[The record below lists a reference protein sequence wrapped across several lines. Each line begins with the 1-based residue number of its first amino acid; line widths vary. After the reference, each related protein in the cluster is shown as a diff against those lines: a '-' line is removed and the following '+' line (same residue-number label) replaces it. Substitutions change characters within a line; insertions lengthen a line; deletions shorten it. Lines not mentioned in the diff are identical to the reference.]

1 MKKIFSKIF
10 GFIKNLLLI
19 RLLIKLITNPILLLI
34 IALVVVISKDQ
45 VVTWYDD
52 YMVLYEE
59 ANNKIDEEEN
69 SQGMIFTKI
78 DDKLYTLMGTVKEG
92 DCEKIA
98 PEMPQNFT
106 VILESPG
113 GNLADGSCLAA
124 HIKLRN
130 VVTVVRDSQVLN
142 ELGEVIYSP
151 GSNLDVDENTPDYM
165 KDKSLCASACGLI
178 FLAGDRRYLIGE
190 VYFGIHGP
198 GTPPGSMN
206 GASPKAIESSAF
218 RSASSLMRL
227 LKSLGV
233 EDEDLRLLFIQ
244 IPNASMYW
252 LHPRDFKVRPALM
265 SIATNYKDFFGITG
279 SDLEGGL
286 R

>member
-1 MKKIFSKIF
+1 MKKIFS
-10 GFIKNLLLI
+10 FIKELLLI
-19 RLLIKLITNPILLLI
+19 RLLIKLITNPILLVI
-34 IALVVVISKDQ
+34 IVLVGVISHDQ
-45 VVTWYDD
+45 VVEWYDE
-52 YMVLYEE
+52 YMILYEE

-92 DCEKIA
+92 DCEKIS
-98 PEMPQNFT
+98 PEMPEAFT

-113 GNLADGSCLAA
+113 GNLAEGSCLAA
-124 HIKLRN
+124 HVKLRN
-130 VVTVVRDSQVLN
+130 VVTVVRDDIVLN
-142 ELGEVIYSP
+142 ELGEIIYSP

-165 KDKSLCASACGLI
+165 KDKSICASACGLI
-178 FLAGDRRYLIGE
+178 FLAGDKRYLIGE

-198 GTPPGSMN
+198 GTPPGSMD
-206 GASPKAIESSAF
+206 GASAKAIESSAF

-233 EDEDLRLLFIQ
+233 DDEDLRLLFIQ

-265 SIATNYKDFFGITG
+265 TIATDYRDFFGVSG

-286 R
+286 RQ

>member
-1 MKKIFSKIF
+1 MKTIWS
-10 GFIKNLLLI
+10 FIKNLLLI
-19 RLLIKLITNPILLLI
+19 RLFIKLITKPILLIIIVLI
-34 IALVVVISKDQ
+34 GVISYDQ
-45 VVTWYDD
+45 VVEWYDE

-59 ANNKIDEEEN
+59 ANNKIEEEEN
-69 SQGMIFTKI
+69 TGGLTFTKI
-78 DDKLYTLMGTVKEG
+78 DDKLYTLTGTVKEG

-98 PEMPQNFT
+98 PLMPPAFT

-130 VVTVVRDSQVLN
+130 VVTVVRDDVVLN
-142 ELGEVIYSP
+142 ELGETIYTP
-151 GSNLDVDENTPDYM
+151 GSYNEDEETPDYM
-165 KDKSLCASACGLI
+165 KGKSICASACGLI

-218 RSASSLMRL
+218 RSASSLMKL

-233 EDEDLRLLFIQ
+233 ADEDLRLLFIQ

-252 LHPRDFKVRPALM
+252 LHPRDFKARPALM
-265 SIATNYKDFFGITG
+265 TIATNYKDFYGVTG

>member
-1 MKKIFSKIF
+1 MKKIFT
-10 GFIKNLLLI
+10 FIKELLLI
-19 RLLIKLITNPILLLI
+19 RLLIKLIMNPILLVCIVL
-34 IALVVVISKDQ
+34 AVAVSKDQ
-45 VVTWYDD
+45 VVEWYDD
-52 YMVLYEE
+52 YMILYEE
-59 ANNKIDEEEN
+59 ANNKVEEEEN
-69 SQGMIFTKI
+69 SQGLIFTKI

-98 PEMPQNFT
+98 PEMPDAFT

-113 GNLADGSCLAA
+113 GNLKDGSCIAA

-130 VVTVVRDSQVLN
+130 VVTVVRDSPVLN

-151 GSNLDVDENTPDYM
+151 GSNLEVDENTPDYM
-165 KDKSLCASACGLI
+165 KDKSICASACGLM
-178 FLAGDRRYLIGE
+178 FLAGDKRYLMGE

-206 GASPKAIESSAF
+206 GASPAAIESSAF
-218 RSASSLMRL
+218 RTASSLMKL

-233 EDEDLRLLFIQ
+233 EDEGLRLLFIQ
-244 IPNASMYW
+244 IPNATMYW
-252 LHPRDFKVRPALM
+252 LHPRDFEVRPALIM
-265 SIATNYKDFFGITG
+265 IATDYRDFFGTTG

>member
-1 MKKIFSKIF
+1 MKKIWS
-10 GFIKNLLLI
+10 FIKELLLI
-19 RLLIKLITNPILLLI
+19 RLLIKLITNPILLVCIVL
-34 IALVVVISKDQ
+34 AVAISKDQ
-45 VVTWYDD
+45 VVEWYDE

-59 ANNKIDEEEN
+59 ANNKIEEEEN
-69 SQGMIFTKI
+69 TQGLVFTKI

-98 PEMPQNFT
+98 PLMPESFT

-113 GNLADGSCLAA
+113 GNLADGSCIAA

-130 VVTVVRDSQVLN
+130 VVTVVRADEVLN
-142 ELGEVIYSP
+142 EFGEVIYKP
-151 GSNLDVDENTPDYM
+151 GSNLEVDENTPDYM
-165 KDKSLCASACGLI
+165 KEKSMCASACGLI
-178 FLAGDRRYLIGE
+178 FLAGDKRYLIGE

-206 GASPKAIESSAF
+206 GASPAAIESSAF
-218 RSASSLMRL
+218 RSASSLMKL

-233 EDEDLRLLFIQ
+233 EDEGLRLLFIQ

-265 SIATNYKDFFGITG
+265 TIATDYREFFGITG
-279 SDLEGGL
+279 SDLEGGMRL
-286 R
+286 TD

>member
-1 MKKIFSKIF
+1 MKKIFT
-10 GFIKNLLLI
+10 FIKELLLI
-19 RLLIKLITNPILLLI
+19 RLLIKLIMNPVLLVCIIL
-34 IALVVVISKDQ
+34 AVAISKDQ
-45 VVTWYDD
+45 IVQWYDD

-59 ANNKIDEEEN
+59 ANNKIEEEEN
-69 SQGMIFTKI
+69 SQGLVFTKI

-98 PEMPQNFT
+98 PEMPDAFT

-113 GNLADGSCLAA
+113 GNLKDGSCIAA
-124 HIKLRN
+124 HVKLRN
-130 VVTVVRDSQVLN
+130 VVTVVRDSPVLN

-151 GSNLDVDENTPDYM
+151 GSNLDIDENTPDYM

-178 FLAGDRRYLIGE
+178 FLAGDKRYLIGE

-206 GASPKAIESSAF
+206 GASPAAIESSAF
-218 RSASSLMRL
+218 RSASSLMKL

-233 EDEDLRLLFIQ
+233 ADEDLRLLFIQ

-252 LHPRDFKVRPALM
+252 LHPRDFKVRPALIT
-265 SIATNYKDFFGITG
+265 IATDYRYFFGITG
-279 SDLEGGL
+279 SDLEGGMRL
-286 R
+286 TD

>member
-1 MKKIFSKIF
+1 MKNILKIF
-10 GFIKNLLLI
+10 KNLLLI
-19 RLLIKLITNPILLLI
+19 RLLIKLIKNPLLI
-34 IALVVVISKDQ
+34 LIIVLLGVLGKEQAVE
-45 VVTWYDD
+45 WYDE
-52 YMVLYEE
+52 YMILYEE
-59 ANNKIDEEEN
+59 ANNKIEEEEN
-69 SQGMIFTKI
+69 SGGLEFKKI
-78 DDKLYTLMGTVKEG
+78 DNSLYTLMGTVKEG

-98 PEMPQNFT
+98 PLMPESFT

-113 GNLADGSCLAA
+113 GNLAEGSCLAA

-130 VVTVVRDSQVLN
+130 VVTVVRADEVLN
-142 ELGEVIYSP
+142 EFGEVIYSP
-151 GSNLDVDENTPDYM
+151 GSNLDIDENTPDYM

-178 FLAGDRRYLIGE
+178 FLAGDKRYLIGE

-206 GASPKAIESSAF
+206 GASPGAIESSAF
-218 RSASSLMRL
+218 RTASSLMKL

-252 LHPRDFKVRPALM
+252 LHPRDFKIRPALM
-265 SIATNYKDFFGITG
+265 SIATDYRDFFGITG
-279 SDLEGGL
+279 SDLEGGM

>member
-1 MKKIFSKIF
+1 MKKIFT
-10 GFIKNLLLI
+10 FIKELLLI
-19 RLLIKLITNPILLLI
+19 RLLIKLIMNPILLVCIVL
-34 IALVVVISKDQ
+34 AVAVSKDQ
-45 VVTWYDD
+45 VVEWYDE

-59 ANNKIDEEEN
+59 ANNKVEEEEN
-69 SQGMIFTKI
+69 SQGLIFTKI

-98 PEMPQNFT
+98 PEMPDAFT

-113 GNLADGSCLAA
+113 GNLKDGSCIAA

-130 VVTVVRDSQVLN
+130 VVTVVRDSPVLN

-151 GSNLDVDENTPDYM
+151 GSNLEVDENTPDYM
-165 KDKSLCASACGLI
+165 KDKSICASACGLI
-178 FLAGDRRYLIGE
+178 FLAGDKRYLMGE

-206 GASPKAIESSAF
+206 GASPAAIESSAF
-218 RSASSLMRL
+218 RTASSLMKL

-233 EDEDLRLLFIQ
+233 EDEGLRLLFIQ
-244 IPNASMYW
+244 IPNATMYW
-252 LHPRDFKVRPALM
+252 LHPRDFEVRPALIM
-265 SIATNYKDFFGITG
+265 IATDYRDFFGTTG

>member
-1 MKKIFSKIF
+1 MKKIFS
-10 GFIKNLLLI
+10 FIKNLLLI
-19 RLLIKLITNPILLLI
+19 RLLIKLITNPILLVI
-34 IALVVVISKDQ
+34 IVLVGVISHDQ
-45 VVTWYDD
+45 VVEWYDE
-52 YMVLYEE
+52 YMILYEE

-92 DCEKIA
+92 DCEKIS
-98 PEMPQNFT
+98 PEMPEAFT

-113 GNLADGSCLAA
+113 GNLAEGSCLAA
-124 HIKLRN
+124 HVKLRN
-130 VVTVVRDSQVLN
+130 VVTVVRDDIVLN
-142 ELGEVIYSP
+142 ELGEIIYSP

-165 KDKSLCASACGLI
+165 KDKSICASACGLI
-178 FLAGDRRYLIGE
+178 FLAGDKRYLIGE

-198 GTPPGSMN
+198 GTPPGSMD
-206 GASPKAIESSAF
+206 GASAKAIESSAF

-233 EDEDLRLLFIQ
+233 DDEDLRLLFIQ

-265 SIATNYKDFFGITG
+265 TIATDYRDFFGVSG

-286 R
+286 RQ

>member
-1 MKKIFSKIF
+1 MKKIFT
-10 GFIKNLLLI
+10 FIKELLLI
-19 RLLIKLITNPILLLI
+19 RLLIKLIMNPILLVCIVL
-34 IALVVVISKDQ
+34 AVAISKDQ
-45 VVTWYDD
+45 VVEWYDD

-59 ANNKIDEEEN
+59 ANNKVEEEEN
-69 SQGMIFTKI
+69 SQGLIFTKI

-98 PEMPQNFT
+98 PEMPDAFT

-113 GNLADGSCLAA
+113 GNLKDGSCIAA

-130 VVTVVRDSQVLN
+130 VVTVVRDSPVLN

-151 GSNLDVDENTPDYM
+151 GSNLEVDENTPDYM
-165 KDKSLCASACGLI
+165 KDKSICASACGLM
-178 FLAGDRRYLIGE
+178 FLAGDKRYLMGE

-206 GASPKAIESSAF
+206 GASPAAIESSAF
-218 RSASSLMRL
+218 RTASSLMKL

-233 EDEDLRLLFIQ
+233 EDEGLRLLFIQ
-244 IPNASMYW
+244 IPNATMYW
-252 LHPRDFKVRPALM
+252 LHPRDFEVRPALIM
-265 SIATNYKDFFGITG
+265 IATDYRDFFGTTG

>member
-1 MKKIFSKIF
+1 MKKIFT
-10 GFIKNLLLI
+10 FIKELLLI
-19 RLLIKLITNPILLLI
+19 RLLIKLIMNPILLVCIVL
-34 IALVVVISKDQ
+34 AVAVSKDQ
-45 VVTWYDD
+45 VVEWYDD

-59 ANNKIDEEEN
+59 ANNKVEEEEN
-69 SQGMIFTKI
+69 SQGLIFTKI

-98 PEMPQNFT
+98 PEMPDAFT

-113 GNLADGSCLAA
+113 GNLKDGSCIAA

-130 VVTVVRDSQVLN
+130 VVTVVRDSPVLN

-151 GSNLDVDENTPDYM
+151 GSNLEVDENTPDYM
-165 KDKSLCASACGLI
+165 KDKSICASACGLM
-178 FLAGDRRYLIGE
+178 FLAGDKRYLMGE

-206 GASPKAIESSAF
+206 GASPAAIESSAF
-218 RSASSLMRL
+218 RTASSLMKL

-233 EDEDLRLLFIQ
+233 EDEGLRLLFIQ
-244 IPNASMYW
+244 IPNATMYW
-252 LHPRDFKVRPALM
+252 LHPRDFEVRPALIM
-265 SIATNYKDFFGITG
+265 IATDYRDFFGTTG

>member
-1 MKKIFSKIF
+1 MKKIFN
-10 GFIKNLLLI
+10 FIKELLLI
-19 RLLIKLITNPILLLI
+19 RLLIKLITNPILLVI
-34 IALVVVISKDQ
+34 VVMVVAISQDQ
-45 VVTWYDD
+45 VIQWYDD

-59 ANNKIDEEEN
+59 ANNKIEEEEN
-69 SQGMIFTKI
+69 SQGLIFTKI

-92 DCEKIA
+92 DCEKIS
-98 PEMPQNFT
+98 PEMPPAFT

-113 GNLADGSCLAA
+113 GNLAEGSCLAA

-130 VVTVVRDSQVLN
+130 VVTVVRDDIVLN
-142 ELGEVIYSP
+142 ELGETIYSP
-151 GSNLDVDENTPDYM
+151 GSNLDIDENTPDYM
-165 KDKSLCASACGLI
+165 KGKSICASACGLM
-178 FLAGDRRYLIGE
+178 FLAGDKRYLMGE

-198 GTPPGSMN
+198 GTPPGSMD
-206 GASPKAIESSAF
+206 GASAKAIESSAF

-233 EDEDLRLLFIQ
+233 DDEDLRLLFIQ

-265 SIATNYKDFFGITG
+265 TIATDYRDFFGVSG

-286 R
+286 RQ

>member
-1 MKKIFSKIF
+1 MKKIFN
-10 GFIKNLLLI
+10 FIKELLLI
-19 RLLIKLITNPILLLI
+19 RLLIKLITNPILLVCIVL
-34 IALVVVISKDQ
+34 AVAISKDQ
-45 VVTWYDD
+45 VVEWYDD

-59 ANNKIDEEEN
+59 ANNKVEEEEN
-69 SQGMIFTKI
+69 SQGLIFTKI

-98 PEMPQNFT
+98 PEMPDAFT

-113 GNLADGSCLAA
+113 GNLKDGSCIAA

-130 VVTVVRDSQVLN
+130 VVTVVRDSPVLN

-151 GSNLDVDENTPDYM
+151 GSNLDIDENTPDYM

-178 FLAGDRRYLIGE
+178 FLAGDKRYLIGE

-206 GASPKAIESSAF
+206 GASPAAIESSAF
-218 RSASSLMRL
+218 RSASSLMKL

-233 EDEDLRLLFIQ
+233 EDEGLRLLFIQ

-252 LHPRDFKVRPALM
+252 LHPRDFEVRPALM
-265 SIATNYKDFFGITG
+265 TIATDYRDFFGITG

>member
-1 MKKIFSKIF
+1 MKKIFN
-10 GFIKNLLLI
+10 FIKELLLI
-19 RLLIKLITNPILLLI
+19 RLLIKLITNPILLVCIVL
-34 IALVVVISKDQ
+34 AVAISKDQ
-45 VVTWYDD
+45 VVEWYDA

-59 ANNKIDEEEN
+59 ANNKIEEEEN
-69 SQGMIFTKI
+69 TQGLVFTKI

-98 PEMPQNFT
+98 PEMPDAFT

-113 GNLADGSCLAA
+113 GNLKDGSCIAA
-124 HIKLRN
+124 HIKLRD
-130 VVTVVRDSQVLN
+130 VVTVVRDSIVLN
-142 ELGEVIYSP
+142 ELGETIYEP
-151 GSNLDVDENTPDYM
+151 GSNLDIDENTPDYM
-165 KDKSLCASACGLI
+165 RGKSICASACGLM
-178 FLAGDRRYLIGE
+178 FLAGDKRYLMGE

-206 GASPKAIESSAF
+206 GASPAAIESSAF
-218 RSASSLMRL
+218 RTASSLMKL

-233 EDEDLRLLFIQ
+233 EDEGLRLLFIQ
-244 IPNASMYW
+244 IPNATMYW
-252 LHPRDFKVRPALM
+252 LHPRDFEVRPALIT
-265 SIATNYKDFFGITG
+265 IATDYRDFFGTTG

>member
-1 MKKIFSKIF
+1 MKKIFN
-10 GFIKNLLLI
+10 FIKELLLI
-19 RLLIKLITNPILLLI
+19 RLLIKLITNPILLVCIVL
-34 IALVVVISKDQ
+34 AVAISKDQ
-45 VVTWYDD
+45 VVEWYDA

-59 ANNKIDEEEN
+59 ANNKIEEEEN
-69 SQGMIFTKI
+69 TQGLVFTKI

-98 PEMPQNFT
+98 PEMPDAFT

-113 GNLADGSCLAA
+113 GNLKDGSCIAA
-124 HIKLRN
+124 HIKLRD
-130 VVTVVRDSQVLN
+130 VVTVVRDSIVLN
-142 ELGEVIYSP
+142 ELGETIYEP
-151 GSNLDVDENTPDYM
+151 GSNLDIDENTPDYM
-165 KDKSLCASACGLI
+165 RGKSICASACGLM
-178 FLAGDRRYLIGE
+178 FLAGDKRYLMGE

-206 GASPKAIESSAF
+206 GASPAAIESSAF
-218 RSASSLMRL
+218 RTASSLMKL

-233 EDEDLRLLFIQ
+233 EDEGLRLLFIQ
-244 IPNASMYW
+244 IPNATMYW
-252 LHPRDFKVRPALM
+252 LHPRDFEVRPALM
-265 SIATNYKDFFGITG
+265 TIATDYRDFFGTTG